1 MHHSV
6 QDLLVLLL
14 FLAGSF
20 LTPVLAKRVRMPGAV
35 LLIGYGLLLGP
46 AVLSVAHNERIIA
59 FLFEVGFIILMFL
72 AGLEIDF
79 TAIRKKGG
87 WALIWV
93 VAICGGIFGLS
104 FGAAWLMDLH
114 PIFGL
119 ALGATSVGLP
129 LAVLKETGH
138 LKSGLGQRILLL
150 GSVGE
155 FLSVIG
161 MTLFFFISKYG
172 LSVKLVV
179 GLAKLAGL
187 LLVAGLTLRVFMA
200 MAWWQPSRFAKLV
213 DAHEKSEIGVR
224 ASLLLMM
231 AFSLLG
237 LMAGLEAIVGAFV
250 AGALLAFVLRGKEVL
265 EEKLTVVGHG
275 LFIPI
280 FFIEVGLRFDLAA
293 VTPAS
298 LLFAGVLL
306 VTAFTVRL
314 LPCLILL
321 RQGVGARD
329 MVSTVSLLSAPL
341 TLVVAIAALGLEL
354 GALNAEGKSTLI
366 VLAVVSGTIFPI
378 LFRMLAPTPPA
389 KPTTPPTGH

>member
-1 MHHSV
+1 MHHGT

-35 LLIGYGLLLGP
+35 LLIAYGLLLGP
-46 AVLSVAHNERIIA
+46 AVFAVEHNARIIA

-87 WALIWV
+87 WALVWV
-93 VAICGGIFGLS
+93 VAICAGIFGLS
-104 FGAAWLMDLH
+104 FGAAWLLGLH

-161 MTLFFFISKYG
+161 MTLFYFISKYG
-172 LSVKLVV
+172 LSMKLVL
-179 GLAKLAGL
+179 GLSKLMGL
-187 LLVAGLTLRVFMA
+187 LLVAGLTLRIFMA
-200 MAWWQPSRFAKLV
+200 MAWWQPSRFSKLV
-213 DAHEKSEIGVR
+213 DAREESEIGVR

-237 LMAGLEAIVGAFV
+237 LVAGLEAIVGAFV

-265 EEKLTVVGHG
+265 EEKLAVVGHG

-293 VTPAS
+293 VTPSS
-298 LLFAGVLL
+298 LMFAGGLL
-306 VTAFTVRL
+306 VAAFLVRL
-314 LPCLILL
+314 IPCLALL
-321 RQGVGARD
+321 RQGVTVREMIG
-329 MVSTVSLLSAPL
+329 TVSLLSAPL

-354 GALNAEGKSTLI
+354 GAVNAEGKSTLI
-366 VLAVVSGTIFPI
+366 VLAVASGTIFPI
-378 LFRMLAPTPPA
+378 LFRVLAPSAVPPD
-389 KPTTPPTGH
+389 PE

>member
-20 LTPVLAKRVRMPGAV
+20 LTPVVAKRVRMPGAV

-46 AVLSVAHNERIIA
+46 AVFAIEHNARIIT
-59 FLFEVGFIILMFL
+59 FLFEVGFILLMFM

-79 TAIRKKGG
+79 TAIRKKGVRP
-87 WALIWV
+87 LLWV
-93 VAICGGIFGLS
+93 VAICVAIFGLS
-104 FGAAWLMDLH
+104 FGVAWLLALH

-138 LKSGLGQRILLL
+138 LKSGLGQRVLLL

-161 MTLFFFISKYG
+161 MTLFYFISKHG
-172 LSVKLVV
+172 LSLQLVM
-179 GLAKLAGL
+179 GLAKLAGV
-187 LLVAGLTLRVFMA
+187 LLVAGLTLRVFTA
-200 MAWWQPSRFAKLV
+200 MAWWRPARFSKLV
-213 DAHEKSEIGVR
+213 DAREESEIGVR

-237 LMAGLEAIVGAFV
+237 VVAGLEAIVGAFV

-265 EEKLTVVGHG
+265 EEKLAVVGHG

-280 FFIEVGLRFDLAA
+280 FFIEVGLRFDLTA
-293 VTPAS
+293 VTPSS
-298 LLFAGVLL
+298 LIFAGQLL
-306 VTAFTVRL
+306 VAAFGVRL
-314 LPCLILL
+314 VPCLVLL
-321 RQGVGARD
+321 RQGVSGRD
-329 MVSTVSLLSAPL
+329 MIGTVSLLSAPL

-354 GALNAEGKSTLI
+354 GAVNTEGKSTLI
-366 VLAVVSGTIFPI
+366 VLAVASGTIFPI
-378 LFRMLAPTPPA
+378 LFRALAPTPPA
-389 KPTTPPTGH
+389 APPASIASH